1 MTKDKFLHRFE
12 VSVEQISLPSSF
24 NYPFYY
30 TPHEIAKTAASQL
43 QSYLENQSDFKH
55 NFGLSDYTE
64 GMVIGKMFG
73 VLVVQDQNEKLGF
86 LAGVSGKLGESN
98 NHLFFVPPV
107 YDMLSE
113 QSYFKKDEE
122 GINALND
129 EIEALETSSYYA
141 WLKEFNSTENLLSE
155 SLINEAKKHFKTKKL
170 DRKSKRSE
178 LQELNQTQEIIEQ
191 IDALNRQSI
200 LEQLRLKDFIHS
212 WKIRRER
219 TKDELTNYEESIKG
233 LKKLRREKSNELQDK
248 LFDSYFFHNAELEQK
263 SLLQIFGDF
272 SSSKPPAGAGECAA
286 PKLLEYAYQHNY
298 KPIAL
303 AEFWWGASPKSEVRQ
318 HKAYYPAC
326 RGKCEPILSHMLK
339 GLVVDPNPMLE
350 NPAEGKELPIIFEDD
365 LIVVV
370 NKPAEFLSVPGKQI
384 SDSVYTR
391 IKNAYPDADGPL
403 IVHRLDMSTSGILLL
418 AKTKYAHEYL
428 QRQFI
433 KKTIQKKYIALL
445 NGAIQN
451 SSGVIELPL
460 RVDLDDRPRQM
471 VCYDHGKHAKTL
483 WKVLDIQGNKTRIEF
498 TPITGRTHQLRVHAA
513 HHLGL
518 NTPILGDDLYGTKAN
533 RLHLHAAE
541 LTFTHPQTKESI
553 SINCPAPF

>member
-553 SINCPAPF
+553 TIKCPAPF